1 MTTGIIFVGGPGRS
15 GTSFVADRIGRHAD
29 VATFQDVELKIF
41 GEFGGLLDMQS
52 VLVERFSPNR
62 GEIVFKHFRNM
73 LKALRSGGF
82 GQPSLESLV
91 AAERL
96 DPLVEEL
103 FTRLQPDGYITQLEF
118 GTFNEAA
125 RAFLQGLARIALDQK
140 PGATSF
146 LEKTP
151 HNCLHP
157 QFLHELAPDARY
169 LHIYRNPK
177 AIAVSLLAQSWGPA
191 RLDHSIVWVRS
202 YFDAWLKAKAHF
214 HRLGLPL
221 ADYTIEGISADP
233 VSASTA
239 ICRHL
244 GLTPDSAMFAGAD
257 INQLQGWKKKLADDA
272 YIQLEEGL
280 GPLCRQLRYA
290 DENKSVRASVSPE
303 AD

>member
-1 MTTGIIFVGGPGRS
+1 
-15 GTSFVADRIGRHAD
+15 
-29 VATFQDVELKIF
+29 
-41 GEFGGLLDMQS
+41 MQS

-62 GEIVFKHFRNM
+62 GEIVFEHFRNM
-73 LKALRSGGF
+73 LKALRSGGL

-157 QFLHELAPDARY
+157 QFLHELAPEARY

-177 AIAVSLLAQSWGPA
+177 AIAVSLLNQPWGPA
-191 RLDHSIVWVRS
+191 RLDHAIVWVRS
-202 YFDAWLKAKAHF
+202 YFEAWLKAKAHF
-214 HRLGLPL
+214 QRLGLPL
-221 ADYTIEGISADP
+221 ADYSIEDISADP
-233 VSASTA
+233 EAASTA
-239 ICRHL
+239 ICGHL
-244 GLTPDSAMFAGAD
+244 GLTPDSTMFAEAD
-257 INQLQGWKKKLADDA
+257 INQLQGWKTKLADDA

-280 GPLCRQLRYA
+280 GPLCRQLGYA